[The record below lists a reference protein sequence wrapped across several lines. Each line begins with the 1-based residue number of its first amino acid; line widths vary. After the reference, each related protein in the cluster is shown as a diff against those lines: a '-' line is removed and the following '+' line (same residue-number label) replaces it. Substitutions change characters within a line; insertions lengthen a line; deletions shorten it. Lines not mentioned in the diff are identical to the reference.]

1 MAEIPTPTQSISV
14 PREKKRPTGITV
26 LALIWMFFNII
37 NLIGIQGSIILYGS
51 IYAVYSA
58 VTAIIGIILGIA
70 LWQMLPWARKA
81 AIIWEIIGLLLG
93 VVMAYLIGS
102 ILGGVFFMGMLILM
116 IPGAFVALIIIGYLM
131 QGSIKAAFEEGTV
144 AEAW

>member
-1 MAEIPTPTQSISV
+1 MTEIPTPTQSIQV
-14 PREKKRPTGITV
+14 PTEKKRPTGITV
-26 LALIWMFFNII
+26 LALIWIFFNII
-37 NLIGIQGSIILYGS
+37 NLIGTPGSISLYGS
-51 IYAVYSA
+51 VYAGYSV

-81 AIIWEIIGLLLG
+81 AIIWEIIGLLLS
-93 VVMAYLIGS
+93 VVMAYLVGS
-102 ILGGVFFMGMLILM
+102 LLGGVFFMAMFILM
-116 IPGAFVALIIIGYLM
+116 IPSAVVALIIIGYLM